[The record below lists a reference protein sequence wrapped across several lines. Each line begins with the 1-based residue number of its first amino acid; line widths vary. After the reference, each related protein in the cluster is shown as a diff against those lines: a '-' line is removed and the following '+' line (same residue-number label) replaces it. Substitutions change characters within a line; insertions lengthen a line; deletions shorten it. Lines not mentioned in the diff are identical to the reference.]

1 MMLGIF
7 YYFTSKASLT
17 LEEELKNTR
26 LMRQSELNC
35 AKVDVCETLYVVA
48 VYKVYTSNEK
58 MAESYNNRYVLAGVR
73 WACA

>member
-35 AKVDVCETLYVVA
+35 AK
-48 VYKVYTSNEK
+48 
-58 MAESYNNRYVLAGVR
+58 G
-73 WACA
+73 